1 MTGGVRTKGEGCGP
15 NGLAAI
21 VFTVLAAL
29 GLSLPPAFGTTVR
42 RLGLAELVPA
52 SESIVLGKV
61 EASRSYWQGKQIYTE
76 VTVAVTR
83 SLKGTRSGRLTFVQ
97 LGGRVDQPVPLEM
110 TLPGAPIH
118 RVGDEAYFFLQAG
131 RPGERVIVG
140 LFRGHVPLRRDD
152 RGEYVLFDGS
162 RKAPAGF
169 EEDIRRQMA
178 GQKQDP
184 RGDAR

>member
-1 MTGGVRTKGEGCGP
+1 MTGGVGTKGEGCGP

-83 SLKGTRSGRLTFVQ
+83 TLKGARSGKLTFIQ
-97 LGGRVDQPVPLEM
+97 LGGRVEQPVPLEM
-110 TLPGAPIH
+110 ALPGAPIH
-118 RVGDEAYFFLQAG
+118 RVGDEAYFFLQ
-131 RPGERVIVG
+131 P
-140 LFRGHVPLRRDD
+140 
-152 RGEYVLFDGS
+152 
-162 RKAPAGF
+162 
-169 EEDIRRQMA
+169 
-178 GQKQDP
+178 
-184 RGDAR
+184 

>member
-1 MTGGVRTKGEGCGP
+1 MTGRVSTKGEGCGP

-29 GLSLPPAFGTTVR
+29 GLSFPPAFGTTVR
-42 RLGLAELVPA
+42 RLGLADLVPA

-83 SLKGTRSGRLTFVQ
+83 SLKGARRGRLTFVQ

-110 TLPGAPIH
+110 MVTADVDL
-118 RVGDEAYFFLQAG
+118 ET
-131 RPGERVIVG
+131 
-140 LFRGHVPLRRDD
+140 GHAQMRDLR
-152 RGEYVLFDGS
+152 
-162 RKAPAGF
+162 K
-169 EEDIRRQMA
+169 
-178 GQKQDP
+178 
-184 RGDAR
+184 